1 MEGRISRFE
10 IDDTGR
16 YLLVNTVETYV
27 DLDDEAR
34 EEYARLLRRCEGGWS
49 GLAPWPP
56 GI

>member
-1 MEGRISRFE
+1 VEGRISRFE

-16 YLLVNTVETYV
+16 YLLVNAVETYV